1 MYNEPIINI
10 KLSKSECATLVGL
23 LHTRIN
29 FYTNELKK
37 GGQVSSY
44 VDFCK
49 TRLEYYQQLSDKLV
63 SQFNQ
68 HSDNLKINH

>member
-1 MYNEPIINI
+1 MNNEPIINI
-10 KLSKSECATLVGL
+10 NLSEVECATLIGL

-37 GGQVSSY
+37 GGQVSGY

-49 TRLEYYQQLSDKLV
+49 NRLEYYQQLSDKLV
-63 SQFNQ
+63 AQFNQ
-68 HSDNLKINH
+68 QSDNFKIN